1 MNPTNYLIII
11 CDQLSATALSAYGNT
26 YSRTPNLDRLAER
39 SAIYEYAYTPCPLCQ
54 PARASFWTSR
64 YPHET
69 MVRTNLPKQRLPF
82 YQGDD
87 QTQIPS
93 HLFPI
98 RFQLWESF
106 FLTPVIGVFTSEKLM
121 TTVH

>member
-1 MNPTNYLIII
+1 MRIFLQIRNDFIFIDFFQRKEREVPMNPTNYLIII

-69 MVRTNLPKQRLPF
+69 MVRTNLP
-82 YQGDD
+82 
-87 QTQIPS
+87 
-93 HLFPI
+93 
-98 RFQLWESF
+98 
-106 FLTPVIGVFTSEKLM
+106 
-121 TTVH
+121 